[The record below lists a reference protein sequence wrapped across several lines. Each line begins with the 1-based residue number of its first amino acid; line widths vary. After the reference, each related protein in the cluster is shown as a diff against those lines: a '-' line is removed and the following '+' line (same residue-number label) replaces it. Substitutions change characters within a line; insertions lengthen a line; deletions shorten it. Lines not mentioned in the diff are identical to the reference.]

1 MMPVHPYYG
10 VIDVVNGHSK
20 RSPLGKV
27 KSSTLLSQKIFVK
40 IDFPR
45 SSDSR

>member
-10 VIDVVNGHSK
+10 VIDVVNRHSK

-27 KSSTLLSQKIFVK
+27 KSSTNVTKIFVK

-45 SSDSR
+45 SSEPL